1 MRVGEI
7 MSSPAITV
15 AADTD
20 IRQVARIMRENQ
32 ISGLPVVD
40 GDNKLLGTITELAL
54 IRRNAPLKKP
64 QYIAVLSAYI
74 PVNLDDHRDYQ
85 RQLKRAM
92 ALNAGELMSERVK
105 TVQSDTPIESALE
118 MMLDPEITLLPV
130 IEDGRVVGVVTRTD
144 IVRLIEALEMADE
157 SE

>member
-1 MRVGEI
+1 MQVRDI

-15 AADTD
+15 AAEAD
-20 IRQVARIMRENQ
+20 IRTVARMMREHQ

-40 GDNKLLGTITELAL
+40 AAGKLLGAITELAL

-74 PVNLDDHRDYQ
+74 PVNLDDHREYQ

-92 ALNAGELMSERVK
+92 ALNAGELMSERV
-105 TVQSDTPIESALE
+105 QSITPETSIEQALE
-118 MMLDPEITLLPV
+118 LMLDPELTFLPV
-130 IEDGRVVGVVTRTD
+130 IEQDRVVGVVTRTD
-144 IVRLIEALEMADE
+144 IVRLIESLEMAEDG
-157 SE
+157 